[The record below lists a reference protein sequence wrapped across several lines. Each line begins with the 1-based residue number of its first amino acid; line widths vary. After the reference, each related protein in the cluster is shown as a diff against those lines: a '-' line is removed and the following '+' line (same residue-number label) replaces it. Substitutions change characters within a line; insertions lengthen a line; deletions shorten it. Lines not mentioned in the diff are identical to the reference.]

1 MSKRKNGYVYI
12 AYNPSIKGL
21 RKIGYTTNLERRL
34 KELSS
39 HSGVPEDFRYNYW
52 AEFPHPDYKEVES
65 LVHDYFSS
73 ERVNNRREF
82 FTSDCWEI
90 INEIEYYDPLQSSLS
105 KEERKYLV
113 NRHTI
118 IEDEEIPKELK
129 EEETKELRELS
140 VGWDMEDDLTQQ
152 VAMSKIKDKEKYSAS
167 GFISD
172 VFWGSLN
179 IGIIWGLSTYL
190 TKRRLMESIER
201 FDGDFDW
208 LSNFFPCKVE
218 FEGLT
223 FDNSEAAFQAAK
235 CLNPIEKTKFVGLAA
250 GKSKRLG
257 KKVEL
262 RPDWNDVKI
271 DVMRQV
277 LKAKFGQNKDLA
289 EKLVATGDVQIVRR

>member
-21 RKIGYTTNLERRL
+21 RKIGYTTNLKRRL

-73 ERVNNRREF
+73 ERINNRREF

-113 NRHTI
+113 NRYKI

-129 EEETKELRELS
+129 EEETKEIRELS
-140 VGWDMEDDLTQQ
+140 SCVLLGWDMENDQNQQ
-152 VAMSKIKDKEKYSAS
+152 VAMPEIKDKE
-167 GFISD
+167 GFRALECITGMLW
-172 VFWGSLN
+172 WGLV
-179 IGIIWGLSTYL
+179 IWGL
-190 TKRRLMESIER
+190 
-201 FDGDFDW
+201 
-208 LSNFFPCKVE
+208 
-218 FEGLT
+218 FEL
-223 FDNSEAAFQAAK
+223 
-235 CLNPIEKTKFVGLAA
+235 I
-250 GKSKRLG
+250 
-257 KKVEL
+257 
-262 RPDWNDVKI
+262 
-271 DVMRQV
+271 
-277 LKAKFGQNKDLA
+277 
-289 EKLVATGDVQIVRR
+289 